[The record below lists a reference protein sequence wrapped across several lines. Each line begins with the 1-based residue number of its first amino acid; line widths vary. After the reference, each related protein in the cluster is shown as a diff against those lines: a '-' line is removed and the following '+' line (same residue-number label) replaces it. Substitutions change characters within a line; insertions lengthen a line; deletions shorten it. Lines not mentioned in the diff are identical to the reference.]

1 MEFCI
6 GTRDEMWTAEGDF
19 TNVVSKIGREK
30 DLRLSKQHQEP
41 HPHRDPDMHSLK

>member
-6 GTRDEMWTAEGDF
+6 GTRDEMWTAEGDL

-30 DLRLSKQHQEP
+30 DLRDCLSNIKSHTLI
-41 HPHRDPDMHSLK
+41 MT